1 MFLFFLRSQAVL
13 AQDFPSPGAA
23 LQTPTPQTSQHPRGK
38 PRCRP
43 CSCTEAPSPLLASLP
58 DAPWPC
64 CLPHILLSN
73 TDFLIF
79 DALRTG

>member
-43 CSCTEAPSPLLASLP
+43 CSCT
-58 DAPWPC
+58 
-64 CLPHILLSN
+64 
-73 TDFLIF
+73 
-79 DALRTG
+79 